1 MDEAGQE
8 EDEEET
14 EPNDEDPRVREE
26 EEKKKKQAHA
36 DMMSKLPQ
44 WAHPL
49 EVGSKSMPT
58 EGLLNV
64 DPDEGAAR
72 IFDNYVMNYLIRGMK
87 NYYPLRVN
95 DDPEAYFK
103 EMIRNKNGRLDLDGI
118 APYCPGPEQELQK
131 PTPAQTRPWWEMR
144 AKKDEHAPEIMQW
157 AHRELKDMPM
167 IINVACQLEK
177 V

>member
-1 MDEAGQE
+1 
-8 EDEEET
+8 
-14 EPNDEDPRVREE
+14 
-26 EEKKKKQAHA
+26 
-36 DMMSKLPQ
+36 
-44 WAHPL
+44 
-49 EVGSKSMPT
+49 MPT

-103 EMIRNKNGRLDLDGI
+103 EMISNKNGRLDRDGI

-131 PTPAQTRPWWEMR
+131 PTPAQIRP
-144 AKKDEHAPEIMQW
+144 
-157 AHRELKDMPM
+157 
-167 IINVACQLEK
+167 
-177 V
+177 